1 MSIIIVGHG
10 PSMLE
15 KERGDVIDSFDTI
28 IRQKAIGMQEMRN
41 RPQHFGRRT
50 NILCGSAT
58 IRQQLQAQ
66 CERWIFFDSR
76 HKTWKPSQCDPEVF
90 RSDKPLCD
98 LWNALYRGQRTDWT
112 NEDHRIVGSRT
123 SDNKGHTHMSAGL
136 HTIIYTCAFLKPDKI
151 TLVGFDNV
159 RSGEFTWS
167 VTRGEDWKG
176 YPDHRW
182 DIEKKMVDYITTLY
196 KVKIEHLE

>member
-41 RPQHFGRRT
+41 RPQHFGNRT

-66 CERWIFFDSR
+66 CEKWIFFDSR

-136 HTIIYTCAFLKPDKI
+136 HTIIYACAFLKPDKI

>member
-1 MSIIIVGHG
+1 MSIVIVGHG

-15 KERGDVIDSFDTI
+15 KERGSIIDSFDTV
-28 IRQKAIGMQEMRN
+28 IRQKGIGMQEMRN
-41 RPQHFGRRT
+41 RPQHFGART

-58 IRQQLQAQ
+58 IRQQLQAA
-66 CERWIFFDSR
+66 CEKWIFFDSR
-76 HKTWKPSQCDPEVF
+76 HIAWKPEECDPEVF

-98 LWNALYRGQRTDWT
+98 LWNGLYRSMRTEWT
-112 NEDHRIVGSRT
+112 NEDHRIVSSRT
-123 SDNKGHTHMSAGL
+123 SDSKGHTHMSAGL
-136 HTIIYTCAFLKPDKI
+136 HTIIYACAFLKPDTI

-159 RSGEFTWS
+159 RTGEFTWS

-182 DIEKKMVDYITTLY
+182 DIENKMLKYITTMY
-196 KVKIEHLE
+196 NVKIEHLE